1 MTAVGLIFTNIHD
14 NSISELTRRRTI
26 GSVPFGG
33 RYRLVDFALSGMV
46 NSGISKIG
54 IITHNNYQSLL
65 DHLGNGKDWD
75 LARRSGGIKLLPPFI
90 SAFENA
96 GANKFYTSRLE
107 ALMGAV
113 NFLRRCNEEYIVMS
127 DCDVI
132 CNIDLSDVM
141 ARHEA
146 TDADITFVTKSADHL
161 TGVNKSEFLTV
172 VESDKDDVITDIKE
186 GHYTDGDTQVY
197 INIMVAKRQY
207 ILDVIEDAI
216 SRGYHS
222 FLRDVIT
229 KNVGRANYRVYKY
242 DGWYAHIGSL
252 EGYFECSMKLLE
264 SSAREQLFGN
274 KNRPVLTKIR
284 NSAPTRYC
292 DGAKVTNSVVAEGCV
307 IEGTVENSIIFRGV
321 HVGKGAVVKNA
332 VLFQDTYV
340 CPGAELNCVITD
352 KNVIIKDGRKLSGHE
367 TMPFYI
373 GKNMSV

>member
-1 MTAVGLIFTNIHD
+1 MTAVGLIFSNIHD
-14 NSISELTRRRTI
+14 NSIPELTRMRTI

-33 RYRLVDFALSGMV
+33 RYRLIDFALSSMV

-54 IITHNNYQSLL
+54 LVTHNNYQSLL

-75 LARRSGGIKLLPPFI
+75 LARRSGGIKLLPPYVT
-90 SAFENA
+90 AFDNA

-107 ALMGAV
+107 ALMGTV
-113 NFLRRCNEEYIVMS
+113 NFLHRCNEDYIVMS

-132 CNIDLSDVM
+132 CNIDLNDVIE
-141 ARHEA
+141 RHA
-146 TDADITFVTKSADHL
+146 TSGADITFVTKSTDL
-161 TGVNKSEFLTV
+161 TGVSENEILTLIKSDENDNVT
-172 VESDKDDVITDIKE
+172 DVFEDHVSE
-186 GHYTDGDTQVY
+186 DTQVY
-197 INIMVAKRQY
+197 INIMVMKRQY
-207 ILDVIEDAI
+207 LLNVVETAI
-216 SRGYHS
+216 SRGHNS
-222 FLRDVIT
+222 FLRDIIM
-229 KNVGRANYRVYKY
+229 KNIGKAAYKVYKY

-264 SSAREQLFGN
+264 ADARERLFGV
-274 KNRPVLTKIR
+274 KNRPVLTKVR

-321 HVGKGAVVKNA
+321 HVGKGAVVKNSI
-332 VLFQDTYV
+332 LFQDSYV
-340 CPGAELNCVITD
+340 CPGADLNCVIAD
-352 KNVIIKDGRKLSGHE
+352 KNVMIKDGRVLSGHK

>member
-1 MTAVGLIFTNIHD
+1 MTAVGLIFSNIHD
-14 NSISELTRRRTI
+14 NSIPELTRMRTI

-33 RYRLVDFALSGMV
+33 RYRLIDFALSSMV

-54 IITHNNYQSLL
+54 LVTHNNYQSLL

-75 LARRSGGIKLLPPFI
+75 LARRSGGIKLLPPYVT
-90 SAFENA
+90 AFDNA

-107 ALMGAV
+107 ALMGTV
-113 NFLRRCNEEYIVMS
+113 NFLHRCNEDYIVMS

-132 CNIDLSDVM
+132 CNIDLNDVIE
-141 ARHEA
+141 RHA
-146 TDADITFVTKSADHL
+146 TSGADITFVTKSTDL
-161 TGVNKSEFLTV
+161 TGVSENEILTLIKSDENDNVT
-172 VESDKDDVITDIKE
+172 DVFEDHVSE
-186 GHYTDGDTQVY
+186 DTQVY
-197 INIMVAKRQY
+197 INIMVMKRQY
-207 ILDVIEDAI
+207 LLNVVETAI
-216 SRGYHS
+216 SRGHNS
-222 FLRDVIT
+222 FLRDIIM
-229 KNVGRANYRVYKY
+229 KNIGKAAYKVYKY

-264 SSAREQLFGN
+264 ADARERLFGV
-274 KNRPVLTKIR
+274 KNRPVLTKVR

-321 HVGKGAVVKNA
+321 HIGKGAVVKNSI
-332 VLFQDTYV
+332 LFQDSYV
-340 CPGAELNCVITD
+340 CPNADLNCVIAD
-352 KNVIIKDGRKLSGHE
+352 KNVMIKDGRVLSGHK